1 MWITIIVLLF
11 HIAGLLS
18 SINAIM
24 TARTSQGAIAWA
36 VSLNTFPYI
45 AVPAYWVLGR
55 NRFQGYTAARQ
66 STDAEIQEGLKDI
79 FDELKPYI
87 VSRSEMSLLADTV
100 ERLTDIPHLN
110 GNDVKLLID
119 GDTTFHSG

>member
-36 VSLNTFPYI
+36 VPLNTFPYI

-55 NRFQGYTAARQ
+55 NRFQGYTAARL
-66 STDAEIQEGLKDI
+66 STDTEVQKELKYI
-79 FDELKPYI
+79 FDAFMLSIILFILSFSLTILNQLK
-87 VSRSEMSLLADTV
+87 T
-100 ERLTDIPHLN
+100 N
-110 GNDVKLLID
+110 
-119 GDTTFHSG
+119 